1 MNECGIKEWN
11 IGIGLL
17 DKKSDFRAS
26 QDDPLRPVPCEFMNN
41 IQIYGFGFLQDF
53 PKTQF
58 IVNNAI
64 DDIDTSI
71 IWNENLNSL
80 FDQNIFIEILL
91 HSVFRTEQTDFS
103 DAVFL

>member
-1 MNECGIKEWN
+1 
-11 IGIGLL
+11 
-17 DKKSDFRAS
+17 
-26 QDDPLRPVPCEFMNN
+26 MNN
-41 IQIYGFGFLQDF
+41 VQIYGFGFLQDF
-53 PKTQF
+53 PETQF